1 MCKCHYCGREFE
13 GSQNVK
19 AHLRRCPN
27 YLKFK
32 DSAAKAT
39 SPNTPLQGPAL
50 ATAHDP
56 PVLTLLSEAMAQFAT
71 QIAAQ
76 CAGPDEATR
85 LRQKRESLLTLLL
98 IKLVDWYRS
107 PEGVVTPEMAAAAKV
122 AMLDELRPQ
131 PIENLSDAEL
141 TLRGAVIRNR
151 VFAPFLKEQQAELK
165 KQHHVKQ
172 LEKLRTQQYIETQA
186 RRTTRKTALIELGVS
201 RALQSASSRG
211 FPPRVYVMLEW
222 EIRARLEVLV
232 VGDETESQVDE
243 TIEAAISRPLLEW
256 TKHVE
261 QCESAERQRVL
272 DKCLTVALPV
282 MEAAVPWIQ
291 DVVVDYICTTLGM
304 PPSPSS
310 SASEAD
316 APSTN
321 GGASE
326 SPESPT
332 PRPEPQRPVHPSS
345 PPMDCGEAA
354 ASESVSSMSS
364 DTRMAVS

>member
-1 MCKCHYCGREFE
+1 MFLISFAIAVSIKEAPFTPAPSRSFCGLLSIADPCQPGVNPTPSGSNLTRVLIYQLDLYRKGERPMCKCHYCGREFE

-76 CAGPDEATR
+76 CSGPVEATR

-141 TLRGAVIRNR
+141 T
-151 VFAPFLKEQQAELK
+151 
-165 KQHHVKQ
+165 
-172 LEKLRTQQYIETQA
+172 
-186 RRTTRKTALIELGVS
+186 
-201 RALQSASSRG
+201 
-211 FPPRVYVMLEW
+211 
-222 EIRARLEVLV
+222 
-232 VGDETESQVDE
+232 
-243 TIEAAISRPLLEW
+243 
-256 TKHVE
+256 
-261 QCESAERQRVL
+261 
-272 DKCLTVALPV
+272 
-282 MEAAVPWIQ
+282 
-291 DVVVDYICTTLGM
+291 
-304 PPSPSS
+304 
-310 SASEAD
+310 
-316 APSTN
+316 
-321 GGASE
+321 
-326 SPESPT
+326 
-332 PRPEPQRPVHPSS
+332 
-345 PPMDCGEAA
+345 
-354 ASESVSSMSS
+354 
-364 DTRMAVS
+364 

>member
-1 MCKCHYCGREFE
+1 MSQCHHCKRWFQGPQ
-13 GSQNVK
+13 SVK
-19 AHLRRCPN
+19 AHLRHCPD
-27 YLKFK
+27 YLRSKE
-32 DSAAKAT
+32 DAARAT
-39 SPNTPLQGPAL
+39 SPNTPSQGPAL

-56 PVLTLLSEAMAQFAT
+56 PVLNPLSEAMAQFAA
-71 QIAAQ
+71 QISAQ

-85 LRQKRESLLTLLL
+85 LRQTRESLLTVLLVN
-98 IKLVDWYRS
+98 LVDWYRP

-122 AMLDELRPQ
+122 AMLDELRTY
-131 PIENLSDAEL
+131 PIEEFSHAEL
-141 TLRGAVIRNR
+141 TLRGEVIRNR
-151 VFAPFLKEQQAELK
+151 VFASFLREQQAELK
-165 KQHHVKQ
+165 QQHKVQQ
-172 LEKLRTQQYIETQA
+172 LEKLCAQQQNDVQA
-186 RRTTRKTALIELGVS
+186 RRATRKTALIELGVS

-211 FPPRVYVMLEW
+211 FPPRVHVMLEW

-256 TKHVE
+256 AKHVE

-310 SASEAD
+310 SVSEAD

-332 PRPEPQRPVHPSS
+332 PRQEPQRPVHPSS

-354 ASESVSSMSS
+354 ASESVSSTSS

>member
-1 MCKCHYCGREFE
+1 M
-13 GSQNVK
+13 
-19 AHLRRCPN
+19 
-27 YLKFK
+27 
-32 DSAAKAT
+32 
-39 SPNTPLQGPAL
+39 
-50 ATAHDP
+50 
-56 PVLTLLSEAMAQFAT
+56 
-71 QIAAQ
+71 
-76 CAGPDEATR
+76 
-85 LRQKRESLLTLLL
+85 
-98 IKLVDWYRS
+98 
-107 PEGVVTPEMAAAAKV
+107 
-122 AMLDELRPQ
+122 
-131 PIENLSDAEL
+131 
-141 TLRGAVIRNR
+141 
-151 VFAPFLKEQQAELK
+151 
-165 KQHHVKQ
+165 
-172 LEKLRTQQYIETQA
+172 
-186 RRTTRKTALIELGVS
+186 
-201 RALQSASSRG
+201 
-211 FPPRVYVMLEW
+211 W
-222 EIRARLEVLV
+222 EVRARLEVLV

-321 GGASE
+321 GAASE